1 MAFNPFVVAAVAV
14 LLLSLYLYK
23 LHKVMISVPEEA
35 RALRPHPWTEKEI
48 QETYDRVCREPIDF
62 TKRLPPRLERK
73 YIIVGGSGLVG
84 GDIVL
89 QLLARGQPPS
99 TIRIVDFSKPSR
111 SDMLEGPAAKADYVK
126 TDITDPASVEA
137 AFTKPWPSD
146 AAELPLTVF
155 HTAAIIRPGE
165 RSMLFWERTSRVNIN
180 GTENVLAAAKAA
192 GADVFVSTSSAS
204 VTLRPVRFFI
214 PPWQSYPDGWNQIC
228 DERDFDRPLRPHAE
242 YFANYAYSK
251 AIAERKV
258 CEADAP
264 GFRTGA
270 VRPGNGIYG
279 LPTDVIC
286 GPMLR
291 DQKAVSFSSQVIQNF
306 VSGWNVSLAH
316 LLFEAALVGGGPGAA
331 PPKCAGRPMVVTDA
345 GPPPSWNDFFRVAK
359 QLAATPV
366 EVKLLSPLMLY
377 LVAHLVEGW
386 AVLLARVPLLTRL
399 GLSEPAGPA
408 RDLQPPIWTPSSFV
422 IVVDSAA
429 RRSVEEGGLGYEPG
443 CTTLEGFCEQ
453 IRDWNRSHGK
463 EVVESGGAAKVEK
476 SLLEADLVEKHLV
489 A

>member
-1 MAFNPFVVAAVAV
+1 MYPFTDT
-14 LLLSLYLYK
+14 LLL
-23 LHKVMISVPEEA
+23 
-35 RALRPHPWTEKEI
+35 
-48 QETYDRVCREPIDF
+48 
-62 TKRLPPRLERK
+62 
-73 YIIVGGSGLVG
+73 GLVG

-99 TIRIVDFSKPSR
+99 SIRIVDFSKPSR
-111 SDMLEGPAAKADYVK
+111 SDMLEGPAAKVDYAK

-137 AFTKPWPSD
+137 AFTKSWPSD
-146 AAELPLTVF
+146 AEELPLTVF

-165 RSMLFWERTSRVNIN
+165 RSMLFWERTSRVNID

-192 GADVFVSTSSAS
+192 GADVFVATSSAS
-204 VTLRPVRFFI
+204 VSLRPARFFI
-214 PPWQSYPDGWNQIC
+214 PPWQSYPHGWHQIC

-286 GPMLR
+286 GSMLR
-291 DQKAVSFSSQVIQNF
+291 EQKAVSFSAHVIQNF
-306 VSGWNVSLAH
+306 VSGWNVSMAH
-316 LLFEAALVGGGPGAA
+316 LLFEAALAGGGAGPDGVPA
-331 PPKCAGRPMVVTDA
+331 KCAGRPMVVTDA
-345 GPPPSWNDFFRVAK
+345 GPPPSWNDFFRAAK
-359 QLAATPV
+359 QVAVTPV
-366 EVKLLSPLMLY
+366 DVTFVSPLMLY
-377 LVAHLVEGW
+377 LVAHVIEGW
-386 AVLLARVPLLTRL
+386 AVLLARVPFLTRL
-399 GLSEPAGPA
+399 GLGEPTGPA
-408 RDLQPPIWTPSSFV
+408 RHLQPSIWTPSSFV
-422 IVVDSAA
+422 MVVDGAA

-453 IRDWNRSHGK
+453 VRDWNRSQGK
-463 EVVESGGAAKVEK
+463 EVVEGVGADKVKK
-476 SLLEADLVEKHLV
+476 SLLEADVVEKHLV